1 MTPVDEMTLPPP
13 KDFPIIDMA
22 GPSRI
27 QLKLART
34 WTDALVVEPCVHD
47 AITLAVTE
55 GTPAA
60 AFVDRVI
67 TSAFDAIS
75 TAARAPSRAAFVTS
89 I

>member
-1 MTPVDEMTLPPP
+1 
-13 KDFPIIDMA
+13 
-22 GPSRI
+22 
-27 QLKLART
+27 
-34 WTDALVVEPCVHD
+34 LVVEPWVHD

-60 AFVDRVI
+60 AFVERVI

-75 TAARAPSRAAFVTS
+75 TAARAPSRAAFVTW